1 MSVTLARVT
10 EYVTLFFMSE
20 TTTLYHGGPA
30 AVTAVHAGGT
40 FGGIF
45 CASSRSAAASHGA
58 VVTEI
63 VEG

>member
-45 CASSRSAAASHGA
+45 CASSL
-58 VVTEI
+58 
-63 VEG
+63 